1 MTHTRKTRKTRQ
13 AGFSLLEL
21 TISVL
26 ILVIIMGAIF
36 KQIDNIQ
43 KQTKT
48 ESMKLDLTQ
57 ENRDFVDRFARD
69 IHMSGYPISKIYQN
83 SAGATDKTLALG
95 LVAAT
100 PTYLRFEGDVYGD
113 GTVYSVEYKY
123 YQSDPND
130 ANCPCLRRS
139 VQPKQPADPLL
150 VDATGVGGSLGQLPA
165 VYYTEVQNLIDPA
178 GMSQGLFTYFEANGN
193 VVDVGTNGVGYN
205 GSASPIV
212 NDPATLQKID
222 AIKVNL
228 STRSAQ
234 VDMQTRENV
243 VNSIATIAEL
253 EN

>member
-1 MTHTRKTRKTRQ
+1 MTQKPNFRKSRQ

-21 TISVL
+21 SISIL
-26 ILVIIMGAIF
+26 ILVLIMGAVF
-36 KQIDNIQ
+36 KQVDNIQ
-43 KQTKT
+43 KNTKT

-57 ENRDFVDRFARD
+57 QNRDFVDRFARD
-69 IHMSGYPISKIYQN
+69 IHMSGYPISKVYQN
-83 SAGATDKTLALG
+83 SGGPTDKTIALG

-123 YQSDPND
+123 YQSDAND

-150 VDATGVGGSLGQLPA
+150 VDATGVGGTLGQLPA
-165 VYYTEVQNLIDPA
+165 VYYTEVQNLIDPT

-193 VVDVGTNGVGYN
+193 VVNVGTNGIGYD

-212 NDPATLQKID
+212 SDPATLQKID

-228 STRSAQ
+228 STRSSQ
-234 VDMQTRENV
+234 VDMQTGQNV

>member
-1 MTHTRKTRKTRQ
+1 MTDTRKSRKTRQ
-13 AGFSLLEL
+13 AGFSLIEL
-21 TISVL
+21 TISIL

-69 IHMSGYPISKIYQN
+69 IHMAGYPISDIYQN
-83 SAGATDKTLALG
+83 SAGPNDPTIAMG
-95 LVAAT
+95 LVEAT

-123 YQSDPND
+123 YQSDVND
-130 ANCPCLRRS
+130 PNCPCLRRS
-139 VQPKQPADPLL
+139 VQPKQPADPLK
-150 VDATGVGGSLGQLPA
+150 VDATAVGGTLGQLPPL
-165 VYYTEVQNLIDPA
+165 YYTEVQNVIDPA

-193 VVDVGTNGVGYN
+193 VVNVGTGIGYDALGQTGV
-205 GSASPIV
+205 S
-212 NDPATLQKID
+212 DPATLQKID

-228 STRSAQ
+228 NTRSAQ
-234 VDMQTRENV
+234 VDLQTGQNV
-243 VNSIATIAEL
+243 VNSISTIAEL